1 MTATPVTTVALAEL
15 PSSRQG
21 LAGALVST
29 ARTVGLALGVAVMG
43 AILGD
48 AGGEV
53 LTSRL
58 STGLELN
65 AAIASVGAIV
75 AFLLFRPSPT
85 AAPTV
90 ALLGRTE
97 MTEAEGGTP

>member
-48 AGGEV
+48 AAGET

-58 STGLELN
+58 STGLQLN

-75 AFLLFRPSPT
+75 AFFLLRPSP
-85 AAPTV
+85 APARSV
-90 ALLGRTE
+90 ALLGGTK
-97 MTEAEGGTP
+97 TEAEGGTS